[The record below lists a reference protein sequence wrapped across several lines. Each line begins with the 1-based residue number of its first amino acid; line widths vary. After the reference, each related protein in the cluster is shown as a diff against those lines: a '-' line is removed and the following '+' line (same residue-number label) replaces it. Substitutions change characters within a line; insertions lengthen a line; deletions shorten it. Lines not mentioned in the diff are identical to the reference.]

1 MFSKTDFD
9 KIYREVQG
17 AIDECFQSMA
27 KAPQDS
33 TCIISY
39 LAEGDYSYS
48 LEKSKYNPYVID
60 NNLNALRDQDRLE
73 FLTEYLNENYTFKEK
88 HTSDSKSSVTMELMM
103 YSHIW
108 ESEPFLKDL
117 KRIACLAN
125 SGIYLWKVEVP
136 DFTKHTFIREIRES
150 LEGNKLKLAEVIRK
164 GFSSSIRNAFAHSA
178 YTFQYGD
185 NKITFLNY
193 KGKEWEI
200 REQSF
205 NEWSI
210 RFCYSFVLSYLL
222 YKSKRYFR
230 TNIIETFDTDVFHIN
245 MPNKDGSNGVYRI
258 KYEKDRDLFHFL
270 K

>member
-1 MFSKTDFD
+1 MISKTEFD
-9 KIYREVQG
+9 KIYREVKE

-39 LAEGDYSYS
+39 LANGDYACE
-48 LEKSKYNPYVID
+48 LEKSDLNPYVVD
-60 NNLNALRDQDRLE
+60 YTLNELRDQDRLE

-88 HTSDSKSSVTMELMM
+88 QTSDSKTSITMELMI

-117 KRIACLAN
+117 KRIASLAN
-125 SGIYLWKVEVP
+125 SGTYLWKVDVP

-150 LEGNKLKLAEVIRK
+150 LEGNKLKLAEVIKK
-164 GFSSSIRNAFAHSA
+164 GFSSSVRNAFAHSA
-178 YTFQYGD
+178 YTFQYGT
-185 NKITFLNY
+185 NRITFLNY

-200 REQSF
+200 KELNF
-205 NEWSI
+205 DEWST
-210 RFCYSFVLSYLL
+210 RFCYSFILSFLL

-230 TNIIETFDTDVFHIN
+230 TNIVETFETDVFDVN
-245 MPNKDGSNGVYRI
+245 MPTKDGENGVYRI
-258 KYEKDRDLFHFL
+258 KYEKDRDMFHFI